1 MQQCVIVYNHRNE
14 GGKQNESQ
22 QEVYRKVIANGSID
36 TKSYRYIVK
45 ELPDRQEVRR
55 LPICCL
61 DTTAAI
67 DGWETVWVIR

>member
-1 MQQCVIVYNHRNE
+1 MKVSKKFIE
-14 GGKQNESQ
+14 
-22 QEVYRKVIANGSID
+22 KVIANGSVD

-45 ELPDRQEVRR
+45 DLPDRQEVRR
-55 LPICCL
+55 LPICQL

>member
-1 MQQCVIVYNHRNE
+1 MKVSKKFIE
-14 GGKQNESQ
+14 
-22 QEVYRKVIANGSID
+22 KVIANGSVD

-55 LPICCL
+55 LPICRL

-67 DGWETVWVIR
+67 DGWETVWVSR